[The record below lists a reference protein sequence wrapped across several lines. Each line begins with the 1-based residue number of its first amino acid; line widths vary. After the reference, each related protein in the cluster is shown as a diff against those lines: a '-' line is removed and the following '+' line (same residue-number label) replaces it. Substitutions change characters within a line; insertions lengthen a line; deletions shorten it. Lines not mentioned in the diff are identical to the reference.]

1 MWFPIV
7 LASLLCVVAF
17 LLVRHLLARAKF
29 LSDDNLAELKTILIT
44 ILSYEYGEVGRSAT
58 VVALAYS
65 LGFHQVRVDHNL
77 LRLALDRL
85 IEAESPI
92 YKHKERRNNGDV
104 IVYYTLFGDF

>member
-7 LASLLCVVAF
+7 LASLLCGVAF
-17 LLVRHLLARAKF
+17 FLVRHLLARAKF
-29 LSDDNLAELKTILIT
+29 LSDDNLAELKRLIVV

-65 LGFHQVRVDHNL
+65 LRLRQIEVNHNL

-85 IEAESPI
+85 IEAKSPI
-92 YKHKERRNNGDV
+92 RKHNERRNNGDV
-104 IVYYTLFGDF
+104 IVYYTLFADL